1 MSGKAM
7 NGVLLRAWRR
17 RTGRTQ
23 EEAAR
28 DLGLSRRMLAYYEG
42 GEHEVPRSV
51 LLAARALE
59 RGLEPLAAPA
69 PGARERWVA
78 AVDDLR
84 AYGRGDPVVGKLMRQ
99 RERARLGAFLA
110 IVASGPDPRLAMTDP
125 ALFRTLQ
132 AACTRAQLAGL
143 GRYRLQ
149 PEGWQPTAG
158 PDGPAADADE
168 RDEDAPAPRM

>member
-1 MSGKAM
+1 MSGAALD
-7 NGVLLRAWRR
+7 GALLRAWRR

-28 DLGLSRRMLAYYEG
+28 DLGVSRRMLAYYERG
-42 GEHEVPRSV
+42 QHVVPRYV

-59 RGLEPLAAPA
+59 RGLEPLAAPV
-69 PGARERWVA
+69 PGARERWVKT
-78 AVDDLR
+78 VDDLR
-84 AYGRGDPVVGKLMRQ
+84 AYGRGDAVVGRLLRQ
-99 RERARLGAFLA
+99 RERARLEAFLA
-110 IVASGPDPRLAMTDP
+110 AVASGPDPRLAMTDP

-149 PEGWQPTAG
+149 SEGWKPMPG
-158 PDGPAADADE
+158 PDEPAAETEQGDE
-168 RDEDAPAPRM
+168 RAPAPTM